1 MASSPDLGVRL
12 TMSAS
17 ARGKKRTCQGCSE
30 SFYDLN
36 KDPAVCP
43 HCGHSHPQDSFL
55 LSKKAPPQPPS
66 KPKALATDDVD
77 VDDDLDDDDDVLNDD
92 DDLDDDD
99 DDVVIPKVKTSD
111 DDD

>member
-1 MASSPDLGVRL
+1 
-12 TMSAS
+12 MSAS

-36 KDPAVCP
+36 KDPAICP
-43 HCGHSHPQDSFL
+43 HCGHSHPQESFL
-55 LSKKAPPQPPS
+55 LSKKAPPEPPA
-66 KPKALATDDVD
+66 KPKASVTDDVD
-77 VDDDLDDDDDVLNDD
+77 VDVDDDDDVLNDD

>member
-1 MASSPDLGVRL
+1 
-12 TMSAS
+12 MSAA

-43 HCGHSHPQDSFL
+43 HCGHSHPQEAFL
-55 LSKKAPPQPPS
+55 LAKKSAPEPAA
-66 KPKALATDDVD
+66 KPKAKPAVDDDVD
-77 VDDDLDDDDDVLNDD
+77 VDDDLDDDDVLNDD

-99 DDVVIPKVKTSD
+99 DDAVVIPKVKPSD